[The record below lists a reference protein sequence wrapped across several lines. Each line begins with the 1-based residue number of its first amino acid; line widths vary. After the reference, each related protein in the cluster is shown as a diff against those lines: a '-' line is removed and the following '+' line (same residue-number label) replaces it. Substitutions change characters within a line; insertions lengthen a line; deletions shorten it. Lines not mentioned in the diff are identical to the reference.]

1 MQRTH
6 TQRNK
11 QIDFLS
17 ELVFFAILRRR
28 VPASA
33 SSFSRYG
40 LLLSSFFRNLRL
52 LTVGIETITLLVLYG
67 VVSASQ
73 LFSSFKNSLTFAGFS
88 SAKLLRSPMSSD
100 KLYSSGNGSA
110 SMAPQE
116 LRPKGDAH
124 FRVDG
129 DKSTPGN
136 ARQLRR
142 RSLALSSLGIVI
154 SFSVLS
160 VDSGEDH
167 CVTIESGPAF
177 STRVAIARVLPNNLR
192 IFKLSKVIT
201 RDQ

>member
-6 TQRNK
+6 TAQQTDR
-11 QIDFLS
+11 FP
-17 ELVFFAILRRR
+17 VRTCVFAILRRR
-28 VPASA
+28 V
-33 SSFSRYG
+33 
-40 LLLSSFFRNLRL
+40 RL
-52 LTVGIETITLLVLYG
+52 LRQAVFPDMAYCSLRFSGTSDCSQLGIETITLLVLYG

-167 CVTIESGPAF
+167 CVTIERGPAF

>member
-52 LTVGIETITLLVLYG
+52 LTVGHRNHYLTGALRCRFG
-67 VVSASQ
+67 KPVV
-73 LFSSFKNSLTFAGFS
+73 SSFKNSLTFAGFS